1 MYLHLVQGVSQKS
14 YLHFL
19 VIFLFFDFF
28 AYFPIF
34 APEMCKK
41 KSQAMVIAE
50 NCWGNRDMI
59 FGTCCINF
67 LLI

>member
-19 VIFLFFDFF
+19 VTFFLFLCLFSNFC
-28 AYFPIF
+28 AGNVL
-34 APEMCKK
+34 K